1 MSAVARDTDMK
12 ILNGWKEIADCLHLT
27 SRSAQRWE
35 RLGLPVRRVSDSTRS
50 PIIAFSDE
58 IEEWARMK
66 KKKLDGC
73 GSLNATTT
81 AYKATRCETQK
92 LVGELREARKEH
104 RRLLDAIHAQIAAS
118 RALAANNPWTFP
130 HEAPLNTCAA
140 D

>member
-1 MSAVARDTDMK
+1 MK

-58 IEEWARMK
+58 IEQWARTK
-66 KKKLDGC
+66 RKRPDG
-73 GSLNATTT
+73 GQALRTSATT
-81 AYKATRCETQK
+81 YQATVCETQR
-92 LVGELREARKEH
+92 LVGELREVRKEQ
-104 RRLLDAIHAQIAAS
+104 RRLLDAIHTQIASA
-118 RALAANNPWTFP
+118 RAMAANSPWNFSDKA
-130 HEAPLNTCAA
+130 HLKTCAA